1 MVRRRSAALLAA
13 LVVLACFGAQLANA
27 AAEEDTLQFTE
38 EFLKTKINKAMLNL
52 PRAVMAARNGTLK
65 KAAATA
71 PKQVRQPAVHSC
83 SFSCQTTQ

>member
-1 MVRRRSAALLAA
+1 MVRRRTAALLAA
-13 LVVLACFGAQLANA
+13 VVVLACFGAQLASA

-71 PKQVRQPAVHSC
+71 PKQVRQQAVRS
-83 SFSCQTTQ
+83 